1 MSCDCQ
7 SWHQISATGSCLL
20 SQICDWLEAQTDLVE
35 VLQRCNATPIDKKWH
50 EHILVIGYHRFGVFC
65 KFMVHLIHE
74 SICWFL
80 LPLDAFCICL
90 RAFQVFHNFR
100 AAQRAGSYAERPGHL
115 QSKVQSKLG
124 RFIVGQTCDMFQ
136 KVSVQCVGQ
145 CQQLLNAN
153 TRHIFCDV
161 RKSSV

>member
-1 MSCDCQ
+1 MN
-7 SWHQISATGSCLL
+7 T
-20 SQICDWLEAQTDLVE
+20 
-35 VLQRCNATPIDKKWH
+35 N
-50 EHILVIGYHRFGVFC
+50 IGYWLPLVWCFLQIHGPFNQFN
-65 KFMVHLIHE
+65 LIHE

-145 CQQLLNAN
+145 CQQLLNITKCVY

-161 RKSSV
+161 RKSISLGNIFWPRCAKWSPRPSFWSH